1 MSLTYLRNNII
12 LTAGLGG
19 LAMYYGRSLIGYF
32 YKTESDIRDAKNGE
46 INITGYTF
54 QVRDGK
60 LSVNGIPRAG
70 EYRFSNGSLMQLG
83 RNGELTRVFGSEL
96 ESQLTDGIPAVYTK
110 KVEESW
116 FDWFF
121 SSLERLQRNVE
132 IGLIG
137 FSVGVVA
144 LALALI
150 YIRK

>member
-19 LAMYYGRSLIGYF
+19 LAIYYGRSLIGYF
-32 YKTESDIRDAKNGE
+32 YKNEVDIKDAKNGD
-46 INITGYTF
+46 IHVTGYLF
-54 QVRDGK
+54 QVRDGR

-70 EYRFSNGSLMQLG
+70 EYRFANGSLMKLDN
-83 RNGELTRVFGSEL
+83 NGELTRVFGTEL
-96 ESQLTDGIPAVYTK
+96 ESQLTDGIPEVYTK

-116 FDWFF
+116 SDWLF

-137 FSVGVVA
+137 FSVGVIA